1 MVSCT
6 NALFCGDKV
15 NAQFETKYDNNH
27 NELQQVLAEHKTFT
41 SSSWTHYVLPIQIIV
56 SAVVFV
62 IIFVYAYRYC
72 WPIIKITCRGKLLK
86 NRINGLT
93 SITTSYYQPP
103 YAHTP
108 NSVINQPL
116 HSPLNQIV
124 S

>member
-41 SSSWTHYVLPIQIIV
+41 SSSWTHYVLPIQII
-56 SAVVFV
+56 
-62 IIFVYAYRYC
+62 
-72 WPIIKITCRGKLLK
+72 ITCRGKLLK